1 MKRIEDYAKKGEH
14 RDEMKALRLLTEAY
28 IDMCGI
34 SLGFRTVVY
43 CAAEAWVERL
53 AWLDLPLSEMA
64 RKEPLVCLMP
74 HITDLY
80 KPEIYD
86 RYDIAGM
93 GDPELLA
100 ACRRIIVEKTFDEAT
115 TEVLCWG
122 ILKATEEKEELSQEV
137 EATAADGTLLKGV
150 LTEQSCPR
158 TWVKMTSPF
167 NGILIWKSELV
178 RKPGELLLQGYE
190 DCRCLQGREQEIRAL
205 YSEYQEALR
214 QQRNSSM
221 WKKDRVFD
229 EIFATVVGDTTLA
242 YPQKLFREWFG
253 MEFFDTFTCKD
264 PSWLR

>member
-28 IDMCGI
+28 IDMCGV

-100 ACRRIIVEKTFDEAT
+100 ACRQIIVEKTFDEAT

-137 EATAADGTLLKGV
+137 EATAMTIKAKNNAILLIFLQILNFTILFSCKNTKYFRQGSYTIILFTV
-150 LTEQSCPR
+150 FLT
-158 TWVKMTSPF
+158 F
-167 NGILIWKSELV
+167 
-178 RKPGELLLQGYE
+178 
-190 DCRCLQGREQEIRAL
+190 
-205 YSEYQEALR
+205 
-214 QQRNSSM
+214 
-221 WKKDRVFD
+221 
-229 EIFATVVGDTTLA
+229 
-242 YPQKLFREWFG
+242 
-253 MEFFDTFTCKD
+253 
-264 PSWLR
+264 

>member
-1 MKRIEDYAKKGEH
+1 
-14 RDEMKALRLLTEAY
+14 MKALRLLTEAY

-122 ILKATEEKEELSQEV
+122 ILKATEEKEELSQEGGHSRRRH
-137 EATAADGTLLKGV
+137 AAERCPDR
-150 LTEQSCPR
+150 TE
-158 TWVKMTSPF
+158 
-167 NGILIWKSELV
+167 LSENL
-178 RKPGELLLQGYE
+178 GEN
-190 DCRCLQGREQEIRAL
+190 DIAF
-205 YSEYQEALR
+205 
-214 QQRNSSM
+214 QRNPYLE
-221 WKKDRVFD
+221 KRTCPKTRG
-229 EIFATVVGDTTLA
+229 TVAAGL
-242 YPQKLFREWFG
+242 
-253 MEFFDTFTCKD
+253 
-264 PSWLR
+264 

>member
-1 MKRIEDYAKKGEH
+1 
-14 RDEMKALRLLTEAY
+14 MKALRLLTEAY
-28 IDMCGI
+28 IDMCGV

-100 ACRRIIVEKTFDEAT
+100 ACRQIIVEKTFDEAT

-167 NGILIWKSELV
+167 NGIFIWNAIV
-178 RKPGELLLQGYE
+178 
-190 DCRCLQGREQEIRAL
+190 
-205 YSEYQEALR
+205 
-214 QQRNSSM
+214 
-221 WKKDRVFD
+221 
-229 EIFATVVGDTTLA
+229 
-242 YPQKLFREWFG
+242 
-253 MEFFDTFTCKD
+253 
-264 PSWLR
+264 